1 MAEGRKRRV
10 GSEAARPEIANPDR
24 IIDGALSLIAA
35 QGWRNVS
42 LAAVADEAGLPILQ
56 VYRLFPS
63 KTAILCSWSSSFSTK
78 FSLVSPPMGAPCS
91 SVTVT
96 NTLTSLTSTTIV
108 VEGSDWPGECPRFC
122 WAGFCW
128 GAVSCAQSPQIVT
141 MKPSRSRIVAG
152 FLIE

>member
-63 KTAILCSWSSSFSTK
+63 KTAILCGWF
-78 FSLVSPPMGAPCS
+78 
-91 SVTVT
+91 
-96 NTLTSLTSTTIV
+96 
-108 VEGSDWPGECPRFC
+108 R
-122 WAGFCW
+122 
-128 GAVSCAQSPQIVT
+128 
-141 MKPSRSRIVAG
+141 RID
-152 FLIE
+152 